1 MKVTAFQKEKAMN
14 EIKINYTPAKFDFD
28 LEQVKQELD
37 KVLFKYGELVVTEEN
52 LKDSKKQATE
62 LNKLANALNKRRLE
76 LEREYRKPFDVFKTE
91 INGVVSNIKDKRE
104 NIQLQVKKFEDKQME
119 ARKQVVYDLA
129 SEMYETYG
137 LTTADWHK
145 IEEALNEKDSEL
157 WKKKSTSNK
166 ARLDQVAGLLVDLK
180 KQKDQHARDLETIK
194 LKCESVG
201 IPEATSSQVQALNN
215 GIAIDEVL
223 RNIEKL
229 ALQKEAQKA
238 SEEAELERI
247 KSQSKQLSDG
257 RLVTDEG
264 EIKEIAEEITL
275 TVRGSH
281 EQITALAK
289 FVKDSELKVI
299 GKPSRKEVIK

>member
-1 MKVTAFQKEKAMN
+1 MEEN
-14 EIKINYTPAKFDFD
+14 NIKIEYTPAVFEFD
-28 LEQVKQELD
+28 LEKVKQELAPELD
-37 KVLFKYGELVVTEEN
+37 KYRDLVVTEEN
-52 LKDSKKQATE
+52 LKSSKKQATE
-62 LNKLANALNKRRLE
+62 LNKLANALNKRRLDF
-76 LEREYRKPFDVFKTE
+76 EREYNKPFAKFKADV
-91 INGVVSNIKDKRE
+91 NGLVSEIKDIRE
-104 NIQLQVKKFEDKQME
+104 NIKLQTEKFEDEQKE
-119 ARKQVVYDLA
+119 VRKQAVYDLA
-129 SEMYETYG
+129 SEMFEAYG
-137 LTTADWHK
+137 LTTADWNR
-145 IEEALNEKDSEL
+145 IEEALNEKASDL
-157 WKKKSTSNK
+157 WQKKSTSNK

-223 RNIEKL
+223 LNIEKL

-238 SEEAELERI
+238 SEEAELERV

-264 EIKEIAEEITL
+264 EIKQIAEEITL
-275 TVRGSH
+275 TVCGSH

-289 FVKDSELKVI
+289 FVKDSGLKVI
-299 GKPSRKEVIK
+299 GKPERKEVIK

>member
-1 MKVTAFQKEKAMN
+1 MD
-14 EIKINYTPAKFDFD
+14 EIKIEYTPAKFEFD
-28 LEQVKQELD
+28 LERVKQELAPELD
-37 KVLFKYGELVVTEEN
+37 KYRDLVVTEDN
-52 LKDSKKQATE
+52 LKSSKKQATE
-62 LNKLANALNKRRLE
+62 LNKLANALNKRRLD
-76 LEREYRKPFDVFKTE
+76 LEREYNKPFAKFKADV
-91 INGVVSNIKDKRE
+91 NGLVSEIKDIRE
-104 NIQLQVKKFEDKQME
+104 NIKLQTEKFEDEQKE
-119 ARKQVVYDLA
+119 ARKQAVYDLA
-129 SEMYETYG
+129 SEMFEAYG
-137 LTTADWHK
+137 LTTADWNK
-145 IEEALNEKDSEL
+145 IEEALNEKASEL
-157 WKKKSTSNK
+157 WQKKSTSNK

-223 RNIEKL
+223 LNIEKL

-289 FVKDSELKVI
+289 FVKDNGLKVI
-299 GKPSRKEVIK
+299 GKPARKEVIE